1 MFTGIIS
8 HMGIFKEYRIGKQE
22 MVIETETS
30 ELSSRL
36 EIGESLA
43 VNGVCLS
50 LTRKEKNRLFF
61 DLSKETLG
69 RTNLG
74 SLHRGDTLNLELS
87 LTLSSPLSGHLVTGH
102 IDSVGKIM
110 ATKKMGTGIRMTIS
124 FPNDLSPYLIPKGSV
139 AIDGVSLTIANLKPS
154 SLDVEIIPITLKNSN
169 LGFLKPGN
177 TVNIECDI
185 LGKYVY
191 NWLSKTKRK

>member
-8 HMGIFKEYRIGKQE
+8 HIGIFKEYRMGKQA
-22 MVIETETS
+22 MVIES
-30 ELSSRL
+30 PELVSRL
-36 EIGESLA
+36 ELGESLA

-50 LTRKEKNRLFF
+50 LTGKEKNRLYF

-74 SLHRGDTLNLELS
+74 SLRRGDKLNLELS

-102 IDSVGKIM
+102 IDGIGKIKV
-110 ATKKMGTGIRMTIS
+110 TKKVGIGTRITIS
-124 FPNDLSPYLIPKGSV
+124 FPEDLSPYLIPKGSV
-139 AIDGVSLTIANLKPS
+139 AIDGVSLTIAELKPS
-154 SLDVEIIPITLKNSN
+154 SFDAEIIPITQKNSN

-185 LGKYVY
+185 IGKYVY
-191 NWLSKTKRK
+191 NWLSKTKGKS